1 MTFLWHSDST
11 FNPPVVESWFGLK
24 KINKEDLQVDINGDD
39 VVGDS
44 KTKTANT
51 SSASSTPSCT
61 SLKKCTAF
69 LDELMEYFEQMEE
82 QKPRCH

>member
-1 MTFLWHSDST
+1 
-11 FNPPVVESWFGLK
+11 LK

-61 SLKKCTAF
+61 SLKKKCTAF